1 MPGRFSPEFKAR
13 VALEAETLNNN
24 NQVAIKYSLNQK
36 TVRLWR
42 RRLVQNAASIFEE
55 KKAEPASPK
64 PVFVWPITLHKQ
76 KIAKWKRKRKDN
88 SIAKLFSLKTEQSR
102 KQLLFATRPPYPD
115 RYIAGLPESE
125 QIVANFIYETYM
137 EKPWMGAAKMS
148 SYARMHGYSIGVK
161 RIRTLFKNMGI
172 MTTHNQVYR
181 QKKQRK
187 KITEPYLL
195 QNKAVWLPN
204 QVWGTDITYLIGPTR
219 NLYLSVAIDWY
230 SRKIVGYYI
239 SNSLSTET
247 AMRCIET
254 AIDEFGSPAII
265 NSDQGRQ
272 YCSRKYKDFLKAN
285 HIRQSMNRSKEKYV
299 DNAITER
306 FFASLKNE
314 LIYLRDFPNEQKM
327 RDAIEN
333 YITGYNSLRPH
344 TAHNF
349 QPPDWAYFGGF
360 SESPVFDEGLAQK
373 IEEVR
378 IRKQNT
384 VEKQEYVKAK
394 IIPKEIEKRIVSE
407 YLGGASQSALSD
419 KYQYDYSVIVKILK
433 RNGVDLSKEAQ
444 AKRRKEATEKRFG
457 YKEEEIVA
465 LYLSGKSIPAIEEIC
480 GISSSPISRVLK
492 KYNVPMRTIKDYSR
506 EGSRKKRNTNIDEDE
521 ILRLY
526 LSGLSKEKIGKKLNI
541 SQGPIDR
548 VLKREK
554 VQMRTIEDYRKKK
567 K

>member
-1 MPGRFSPEFKAR
+1 MSKRFSPEFKAK
-13 VALEAETLNNN
+13 VALEAEKMNNN
-24 NQVAIKYSLNQK
+24 KQVAVKYSLDQT

-42 RRLVQNAASIFEE
+42 RQLIQNAASIFEV
-55 KKAEPASPK
+55 KKIEPDNPK
-64 PVFVWPITLHKQ
+64 PVFVWPLTLHKR
-76 KIAKWKRKRKDN
+76 KVTKWEKKKKSN
-88 SIAKLFSLKTEQSR
+88 SVVKLFSPKTKRDR

-115 RYIAGLPESE
+115 RYIASLPENERS
-125 QIVANFIYETYM
+125 IANFIYETYM
-137 EKPWMGAAKMS
+137 EKPWMGAVKMA
-148 SYARMHGYSIGVK
+148 SYARMHGFSIGVGH
-161 RIRTLFKNMGI
+161 IRTFFKNMGI
-172 MTTHNQVYR
+172 VTTHNQANR
-181 QKKQRK
+181 PKKHKK
-187 KITEPYLL
+187 KIREPYLL
-195 QNKAVWLPN
+195 QGKTIWLPN
-204 QVWGTDITYLIGPTR
+204 LVWGTDITYLIGPTR

-465 LYLSGKSIPAIEEIC
+465 LYLSGKSIPAIEKIC

>member
-1 MPGRFSPEFKAR
+1 MSKRFSPEFKAK
-13 VALEAETLNNN
+13 VALEAEKMDNNK
-24 NQVAIKYSLNQK
+24 QVAVKYSLDQT

-42 RRLVQNAASIFEE
+42 RQLIQNAASIFEV
-55 KKAEPASPK
+55 KKIEPDNPK
-64 PVFVWPITLHKQ
+64 PVFVWPLTLHKR
-76 KIAKWKRKRKDN
+76 KVAKWEKKKKSN
-88 SIAKLFSLKTEQSR
+88 SVVKLFSPKTKRDR

-115 RYIAGLPESE
+115 RYIASLPENERS
-125 QIVANFIYETYM
+125 IANFIYETYM
-137 EKPWMGAAKMS
+137 EKPWMGAVKMA
-148 SYARMHGYSIGVK
+148 SYARMHGYSIGVGH
-161 RIRTLFKNMGI
+161 IRTFFKNMGI
-172 MTTHNQVYR
+172 VTTHNQANR
-181 QKKQRK
+181 PKKHKK
-187 KITEPYLL
+187 KIREPYLL
-195 QNKAVWLPN
+195 QGKTIWLPN
-204 QVWGTDITYLIGPTR
+204 LVWGTDITYLIGPTR

>member
-137 EKPWMGAAKMS
+137 EKPWMGVTKMAY
-148 SYARMHGYSIGVK
+148 YARMHGYSIGDAH
-161 RIRTLFKNMGI
+161 IRTFFKNMGI
-172 MTTHNQVYR
+172 MTTHNQVYK
-181 QKKQRK
+181 QKKHRE

-195 QNKAVWLPN
+195 QDKVIWLPN

-219 NLYLSVAIDWY
+219 NLYMSVAIDWY
-230 SRKIVGYYI
+230 SRKVVGYHI
-239 SNSLSTET
+239 SSSLSTET
-247 AMRCIET
+247 AMRCIEN

-272 YCSRKYKDFLKAN
+272 YCSYKYKDFLKAN
-285 HIRQSMNRSKEKYV
+285 HIRQSMNRSREKYV
-299 DNAITER
+299 DNSITER

-314 LIYLRDFPNEQKM
+314 HVYLRDFPNERKM
-327 RDAIEN
+327 RESIEE
-333 YITGYNSLRPH
+333 YIAEYNSLRPH
-344 TAHNF
+344 ATHNY
-349 QPPDWAYFGGF
+349 QPPDWMYFTVF
-360 SESPVFDEGLAQK
+360 SESPVCDEGLARNL
-373 IEEVR
+373 EEVR

-384 VEKQEYVKAK
+384 VDKQEYVTAK
-394 IIPKEIEKRIVSE
+394 VISKEIEDKIVSD
-407 YLGGASQSALSD
+407 YLGGMSQTNLSN
-419 KYQYDYSVIVKILK
+419 KYQYNYQIIVKVLK
-433 RNGVDLSKEAQ
+433 RNGVDLSSEAL
-444 AKRRKEATEKRFG
+444 AKRRQEAAEKRSG
-457 YKEEEIVA
+457 YKEEDIVA

-480 GISSSPISRVLK
+480 GISSTPICRVLK
-492 KYNVPMRTIKDYSR
+492 KHNVPMRISRDYMK
-506 EGSRKKRNTNIDEDE
+506 GKPKKQSKNIDEGE

-526 LSGLSKEKIGKKLNI
+526 QSGLSKEKIQKRLNI
-541 SQGPIDR
+541 SRGPIDR
-548 VLKREK
+548 VLRREQ
-554 VQMRTIEDYRKKK
+554 VQMRTIVDYQKKK